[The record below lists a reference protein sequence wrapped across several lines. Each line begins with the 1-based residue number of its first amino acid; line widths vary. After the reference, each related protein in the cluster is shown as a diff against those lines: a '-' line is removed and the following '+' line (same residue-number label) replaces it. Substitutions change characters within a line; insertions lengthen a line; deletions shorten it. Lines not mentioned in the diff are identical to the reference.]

1 MLLAHWGSVQCC
13 SICARLCGVHVP
25 DILHGSPQVM
35 VNNLS
40 KLTGTAVA
48 VVGMAHLDGIER
60 LWEARQA
67 QHTAGAAAAKAWQPK
82 ELSHPLG
89 GELSGL

>member
-1 MLLAHWGSVQCC
+1 
-13 SICARLCGVHVP
+13 
-25 DILHGSPQVM
+25 M

-48 VVGMAHLDGIER
+48 VVGMAHLEGIER

-67 QHTAGAAAAKAWQPK
+67 QHTAGVPAAHAWQSR

-89 GELSGL
+89 RELSGL